1 MTTIETPPLLRHAWK
16 AMLAWG
22 ALTLILGV
30 VVLVWP
36 GKSILVAAVLF
47 GIYLIASGIAQV
59 ALAFALAVS
68 GGDRVL
74 LFISGALS
82 IVLGVFAFRHF
93 YEGWPIVLLAI
104 WIGVGFIFQGVAESA
119 LAISNRELPERG
131 WHIFFGVV
139 SIVAGMIVI
148 AWPFDSI
155 GLLAIVAGVSLVV
168 IGTAQIVWALRAR
181 KGINS
186 VERGFGR
193 LTGGTRHPAQP
204 AT

>member
-1 MTTIETPPLLRHAWK
+1 MTTVETPPLLRHAWK

-59 ALAFALAVS
+59 VLAFALAVS
-68 GGDRVL
+68 GGVL

-131 WHIFFGVV
+131 WHTFFGVV

-155 GLLAIVAGVSLVV
+155 VLLAIVTGVSLVV
-168 IGTAQIVWALRAR
+168 IGVAQIVWALRAR

-186 VERGFGR
+186 LERGFER
-193 LTGGTRHPAQP
+193 LTGGPRHPAQP

>member
-1 MTTIETPPLLRHAWK
+1 MTTIEIRDAVRNLWK
-16 AMLAWG
+16 WMLAWG
-22 ALTLILGV
+22 VLTLILGV

-36 GKSILVAAVLF
+36 GKSILAAAVLF

-59 ALAFALAVS
+59 ASAFALGLP
-68 GGDRVL
+68 GGVL

-93 YEGWPIVLLAI
+93 YQGWPIVLLAI

-139 SIVAGMIVI
+139 SILAGMIVI
-148 AWPFDSI
+148 GWPISSI
-155 GLLAIVAGVSLVV
+155 ALLAIVAGVSLVV
-168 IGTAQIVWALRAR
+168 IGTTQIVWALRAR
-181 KGINS
+181 KGVTS
-186 VERGFGR
+186 VERGFER
-193 LTGGTRHPAQP
+193 LTGGARHPAQP

>member
-1 MTTIETPPLLRHAWK
+1 MTTFETRDVVRNLWK
-16 AMLAWG
+16 ATLAWG
-22 ALTLILGV
+22 VLTLILGV

-36 GKSILVAAVLF
+36 GKSILAAAVLF
-47 GIYLIASGIAQV
+47 GIYLITSGIAQIV
-59 ALAFALAVS
+59 SAFALGLS
-68 GGDRVL
+68 GGVL

-93 YEGWPIVLLAI
+93 YEGWPLVLLAI

-139 SIVAGMIVI
+139 SILAGMIVI
-148 AWPFDSI
+148 AWPFGSI
-155 GLLAIVAGVSLVV
+155 VLLAIVAGVSLVV
-168 IGTAQIVWALRAR
+168 IGIAQIIWALRAR
-181 KGINS
+181 KGIS
-186 VERGFGR
+186 AVERGFER
-193 LTGGTRHPAQP
+193 LTGGARHPAQP

>member
-1 MTTIETPPLLRHAWK
+1 MTTFETRDVIRNFWK
-16 AMLAWG
+16 SMLAWG
-22 ALTLILGV
+22 VLTLILGV

-36 GKSILVAAVLF
+36 GKSILAAAVLF

-59 ALAFALAVS
+59 VLAFTLALS
-68 GGDRVL
+68 GGVL

-139 SIVAGMIVI
+139 SILAGMIVI

-155 GLLAIVAGVSLVV
+155 VLLAIVAGVSLVV
-168 IGTAQIVWALRAR
+168 IGIAQIIWALRAR
-181 KGINS
+181 KGIKS
-186 VERGFGR
+186 VERGFER
-193 LTGGTRHPAQP
+193 LTGGARHPAEP